1 MKKAKKQILVCS
13 FIVVFLLTA
22 AGFVSAAVKAEAED
36 LKRCY
41 EINDS
46 TEMSAE
52 AKENQYQAIQA
63 YTGLLNSFKAAAE
76 TSSKADDPYLY
87 RVDGMQA
94 KDFPAYY
101 GGAYVNK
108 EGNLVV
114 QIAYREGSLRFN
126 RAAEQVSKICGT
138 QQLIFREAK
147 HSYSELIDTMSAL
160 LEYCDSEKYQNSGVR
175 IVGFEISE
183 DKNAITVSID
193 SNDAAAEEEI
203 RQSIGKKDLLIFE
216 YQECGEELTYSLDC
230 GSEIGMSTASLG
242 FSAGYPA
249 FHTTAAGNKIKGFVT
264 CGHAFDTISNSASIY
279 CFSGYIG
286 NLDTTRKQHS
296 GSIDAAFI
304 TLNGSQVTTN
314 VRSTNISVV
323 LTGYTT
329 PPAGSTVYMTGK
341 YSLHSSGLVLST
353 SHTSPANSGLPELTD
368 MVKAAYSSI
377 AGDSGGIVYAR
388 VGYQNYYIAG
398 TQSRRASDGSY
409 SVYCKVGN
417 INTAFGINLD

>member
-36 LKRCY
+36 SKRCY

-63 YTGLLNSFKAAAE
+63 YTGLLNSFKAVEA
-76 TSSKADDPYLY
+76 SSKADDPYLY

-114 QIAYREGSLRFN
+114 QIAYREGSLRFKH
-126 RAAEQVSKICGT
+126 AAERVSKICGT

-175 IVGFEISE
+175 IVGFGISE
-183 DKNAITVSID
+183 DKNAISVSID

-230 GSEIGMSTASLG
+230 GSEIGMSTASL
-242 FSAGYPA
+242 
-249 FHTTAAGNKIKGFVT
+249 
-264 CGHAFDTISNSASIY
+264 
-279 CFSGYIG
+279 
-286 NLDTTRKQHS
+286 
-296 GSIDAAFI
+296 
-304 TLNGSQVTTN
+304 
-314 VRSTNISVV
+314 
-323 LTGYTT
+323 
-329 PPAGSTVYMTGK
+329 
-341 YSLHSSGLVLST
+341 
-353 SHTSPANSGLPELTD
+353 
-368 MVKAAYSSI
+368 
-377 AGDSGGIVYAR
+377 
-388 VGYQNYYIAG
+388 
-398 TQSRRASDGSY
+398 
-409 SVYCKVGN
+409 
-417 INTAFGINLD
+417 